1 MPFPTGT
8 LRWILEIRANAGA
21 ASDLPSLAAGI
32 EDHVRRL
39 GTLASAVVETMW
51 KNCGFSVDASVRIT
65 LFRLYKAANWVG
77 QCNDHPQAGRRRGAS
92 SWNLC
97 VGEQVVVMGKRLAI
111 PVPVGFQVSGHSG
124 EGTALDQKVP
134 EPESSVV
141 DTLEYLQLVALH
153 VEREEIGARPRLKP
167 WPVIYH
173 FWPRIAAGRETI
185 RAVRETRR

>member
-1 MPFPTGT
+1 MRSTST
-8 LRWILEIRANAGA
+8 
-21 ASDLPSLAAGI
+21 ASDGCRTRGHDKAPGRPDSPGGPS
-32 EDHVRRL
+32 RRD
-39 GTLASAVVETMW
+39 S
-51 KNCGFSVDASVRIT
+51 
-65 LFRLYKAANWVG
+65 ANWVG
-77 QCNDHPQAGRRRGAS
+77 QCNDHPRAGRRRSAS

-111 PVPVGFQVSGHSG
+111 PVPVGVQVSGHSG

-141 DTLEYLQLVALH
+141 DSLEYLQLVSLH
-153 VEREEIGARPRLKP
+153 VEREEIGACPRLKP

-173 FWPRIAAGRETI
+173 FEPRLASGRETI